1 MIQVD
6 EPDEAQKVHESDDD
20 DNTQLKNNSEMMDVE
35 VNEDPE
41 EINWDDETG
50 VQENNRS
57 KIRPRII
64 DDDDEGEW
72 DWDRIQVS
80 FEYKL
85 VLNLKFLK
93 NARNDNEL
101 PAWMSSK

>member
-80 FEYKL
+80 FEY
-85 VLNLKFLK
+85 N
-93 NARNDNEL
+93 
-101 PAWMSSK
+101 